1 MKRYEGRLAGILGTI
16 IIHLL
21 AAILFFSVKLNTL
34 KREREKEFILVFEET
49 LEEPAP
55 DVTTTL
61 TPADEE
67 LTEIDRMIRNIVRN
81 LANPENPVIDPQV
94 YQDMVKEEMIMKGL
108 LGEDNFIDEWKR
120 EQTEEG
126 AIEIAERLREEYIKT
141 REEKE
146 PINYQGPT
154 RVYYR
159 LENRFHTYLP
169 IPVYKCEGAG
179 KVSLTIEVDRDGMV
193 LSAKIIPG
201 ETTTKDQCLLETAA
215 SYALM
220 SRFNRKQDSPAK
232 QIGTLTFHF
241 VAQGRTLN

>member
-1 MKRYEGRLAGILGTI
+1 MRRYEGRLAGLLGTV
-16 IIHLL
+16 IIHLI

-34 KREREKEFILVFEET
+34 KREREKEFILVFEEFS
-49 LEEPAP
+49 EEPDP
-55 DVTTTL
+55 DLSTTL
-61 TPADEE
+61 PLSDDEMP
-67 LTEIDRMIRNIVRN
+67 EIDQMIRNIVRN
-81 LANPENPVIDPQV
+81 LANPENPVIDPQE

-108 LGEDNFIDEWKR
+108 LGEDNFIDDWKKR
-120 EQTEEG
+120 ETEEG
-126 AIEIAERLREEYIKT
+126 AIEIAEKLRDEYLKT
-141 REEKE
+141 QEEKE

-179 KVSLTIEVDRDGMV
+179 KVSLTIEVDREGMV

-201 ETTTKDQCLLETAA
+201 ETTTKDQCLLETAV

-220 SRFNRKQDSPAK
+220 SRFNRSPNFPAK
-232 QIGTLTFHF
+232 QTGTLTFHF
-241 VAQGRTLN
+241 VAQGLTVN